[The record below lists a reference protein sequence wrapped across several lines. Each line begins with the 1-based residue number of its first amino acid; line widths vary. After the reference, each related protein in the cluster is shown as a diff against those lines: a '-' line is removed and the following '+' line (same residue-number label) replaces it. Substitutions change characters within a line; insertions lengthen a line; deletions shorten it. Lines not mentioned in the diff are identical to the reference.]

1 MALGRALEQQ
11 SPVIATREQ
20 SAQLAQVTR
29 MLELRPVGL
38 LVVHPLIVGEHVVG
52 ALLLGVGEADARP
65 SASQIETAR
74 ALAIAGSAEAM
85 GVGWVGGPSPAWP
98 GFVAERSDAL

>member
-1 MALGRALEQQ
+1 
-11 SPVIATREQ
+11 
-20 SAQLAQVTR
+20 

-98 GFVAERSDAL
+98 ARGRGAGVAREREGRRCASAAY